1 MPYTPEMDMIM
12 MVIDWGLNF
21 LEEVVVVAEAVEVV
35 VSEVAAVVVIVVGY
49 QEVPQPEG
57 HNLEFLLQVR
67 E

>member
-35 VSEVAAVVVIVVGY
+35 VSEVAAVVVIVVEY